1 MGNFFGI
8 FSDIGKSIGTAD
20 TIQRQGKVLRNA
32 ATGAAK
38 GVGNFFK
45 KGVSINNPFKN
56 VGNSAKKFVNGFGK
70 GLRGPRRETVYYTN
84 PFGLTTKQTHYKESS
99 PTSLLGLAGSA
110 VAHEYL
116 RNQKKKI
123 NGTNSSKSKKGSI
136 FNRFRKNTGVKSEEQ
151 QPPQQNNTPIKTKPN
166 SRIENSSQQFPL
178 PQNNKLLNTNPIS
191 SIESSLQ
198 QSSLPPKNVNPNSS
212 KNNNS
217 LQISPQHN
225 NTPIKT
231 KPNSKIENSSQ
242 QSPEQLKNVNNN
254 SRKNKNPTQPPST
267 SKNINP
273 ISSIVNNQQL
283 QQKGGNKKKSS
294 KKNLSENKK
303 KTSKK

>member
-1 MGNFFGI
+1 M
-8 FSDIGKSIGTAD
+8 
-20 TIQRQGKVLRNA
+20 
-32 ATGAAK
+32 
-38 GVGNFFK
+38 
-45 KGVSINNPFKN
+45 
-56 VGNSAKKFVNGFGK
+56 NGFGK

-166 SRIENSSQQFPL
+166 SRIENSSQQSPL
-178 PQNNKLLNTNPIS
+178 PKNVNNNLLQTSSPQNNKLLNTNPIS
-191 SIESSLQ
+191 SIENSLQ

-217 LQISPQHN
+217 LQILPQHN

-254 SRKNKNPTQPPST
+254 SRKNKNPTQSPST